1 LSQLEAL
8 FSYLFHIKN
17 GKPLNPGESPRLTA
31 QGPLPGEDLLDGDQ
45 PLIQPIR

>member
-1 LSQLEAL
+1 MRAVTAAS
-8 FSYLFHIKN
+8 N
-17 GKPLNPGESPRLTA
+17 RLTA